1 MRGIIW
7 SVAVISQLLVAFALP
22 PATLKAD
29 DADQRSLTFAAA
41 QSSKQKHVNVCR
53 ARYRDCL
60 NRNQIPSFEC
70 QYIYQDCVNRVY

>member
-7 SVAVISQLLVAFALP
+7 SAAVISLLLVAFTFP
-22 PATLKAD
+22 QATLKAD

-41 QSSKQKHVNVCR
+41 QSGKQKRVNVCR

-60 NRNQIPSFEC
+60 NKNQIPSFEC
-70 QYIYQDCVNRVY
+70 QYIYQDCVNQVY

>member
-1 MRGIIW
+1 MKSSTRSLIVV
-7 SVAVISQLLVAFALP
+7 SISIVAFALP

-60 NRNQIPSFEC
+60 NKNQIPSFEC